1 MNIGNLVNQ
10 INNAINQQTVP
21 RENSEALKESLENGL
36 RLLMD
41 KGANFAVSGK
51 ILSVDKNM
59 LLIDLGNNALLQASM
74 EQDINPQVGQT
85 MSFAVKGADTGKITL
100 SLLFENTNQQST
112 VNMALKEAG
121 IPQTPE
127 NQFMVKTM
135 MEEGLP
141 IDKDSLFAMSRA
153 IQQNSAADIPQLA
166 KMARLDIPLTPQMVE
181 TFKEYENAQNQ
192 ISGTLEDIVDATV
205 ETLEASWTDA
215 SSIKDTLSLLD
226 NLKTILLPEGLAG
239 DLENIGTTDNPN
251 GSGNVN
257 SQGDAAAS
265 LQTNSDESNELL
277 SSLKGQKDIAAQDA
291 DILQN
296 IRTDNNKETATEQVA
311 IREQASLGLLGENEN
326 IQTSK
331 SSQQLLHTVFDKIT
345 QALEQPSDEAEL
357 RRVFDDIKND
367 IKSDSF
373 KEALKNRLNADFFLK
388 PEEVAQKE
396 KISELY
402 EKLESHTKAISNLLE
417 QTQKTDTPLAETINN
432 VNRNLDFMNQ
442 LNQTFN
448 YIQLPLKMAGKNA
461 NGELYVYSNKKS
473 LSSDNE
479 NVSALLHLDMDN
491 LGTVDVHVMMS
502 TGKKV
507 STKFFLKDDEA
518 LDLVAANIDLLNKR
532 LEKRGYSMNC
542 EFVNNSEPKSVF
554 ETILEDNKNISVITS
569 GSFDARA

>member
-21 RENSEALKESLENGL
+21 RDNSEALKESLENGL

-41 KGANFAVSGK
+41 RGANFAVSGK

-141 IDKDSLFAMSRA
+141 IDKDSLFAMNRA

-166 KMARLDIPLTPQMVE
+166 KMTRLDIPLTPQMVE

-205 ETLEASWTDA
+205 ETMDASLTDA

-226 NLKTILLPEGLAG
+226 NIRTILIPVGIEETVDYVESLKNQEISDNTKSPDVAGQINPE
-239 DLENIGTTDNPN
+239 ENGEASATKAEKSVIAKDAELILNS
-251 GSGNVN
+251 GSEN
-257 SQGDAAAS
+257 
-265 LQTNSDESNELL
+265 SNETLTVKGEQGSL
-277 SSLKGQKDIAAQDA
+277 PVSSETKNAQ
-291 DILQN
+291 ISQ
-296 IRTDNNKETATEQVA
+296 
-311 IREQASLGLLGENEN
+311 SG
-326 IQTSK
+326 
-331 SSQQLLHTVFDKIT
+331 QQLLRNVFDKIS

-357 RRVFDDIKND
+357 RRVFDGIKND

-402 EKLESHTKAISNLLE
+402 EKLESHTKAITNLLE
-417 QTQKTDTPLAETINN
+417 QTQKTETPLAETVNN

-473 LSSDNE
+473 LSADDE

-502 TGKKV
+502 AGKKV

-569 GSFDARA
+569 ASFDARA

>member
-21 RENSEALKESLENGL
+21 RDNSEALKESLENGL

-127 NQFMVKTM
+127 NQFMVKSM

-141 IDKDSLFAMSRA
+141 IDKDSLFAMNRA

-166 KMARLDIPLTPQMVE
+166 KMTRLDIPLTPQMVE

-205 ETLEASWTDA
+205 ETMDASLTDA

-226 NLKTILLPEGLAG
+226 NLKTILLPEGIEG
-239 DLENIGTTDNPN
+239 KPDN
-251 GSGNVN
+251 
-257 SQGDAAAS
+257 
-265 LQTNSDESNELL
+265 TEITENSDIAGQINPEENGEASATKAEKSVIAKDAELILNSGSENSN
-277 SSLKGQKDIAAQDA
+277 
-291 DILQN
+291 
-296 IRTDNNKETATEQVA
+296 ETATVKGEQGSFPVSPETKNA
-311 IREQASLGLLGENEN
+311 QIPQSG
-326 IQTSK
+326 
-331 SSQQLLHTVFDKIT
+331 QQLLRNVFDKIS

-357 RRVFDDIKND
+357 RRVFDGIKND

-402 EKLESHTKAISNLLE
+402 EKLESHTKAITNLLE
-417 QTQKTDTPLAETINN
+417 QTQKTDTPLAETVNN

-473 LSSDNE
+473 LSADDE

-502 TGKKV
+502 AGKKV

-532 LEKRGYSMNC
+532 LEKRGYSMKC

-569 GSFDARA
+569 ASFDARA